1 MALEADRYFDRRRL
15 KRRLS
20 LWRVIAVVAV
30 VAVAIIAFGRF
41 GGGEQ
46 GNSIATLDVTSIIFD
61 DPRRNDALRKL
72 AKNSRVK
79 ALIVR
84 INSPGGTVVGGESL
98 YFGLRGVAAEKPVV
112 AVMGEVATSAGYMA
126 AIGADY
132 IVGRRS
138 TITGSIGVLMQ
149 TTEITGL
156 LAKLGIKAE
165 SIKSTPLK
173 AQPNPFEPMSPAA
186 RAAAQNIISDIYAMF
201 VDLVTE
207 RRKMERSTVLEIADG
222 RVYTGRQALNNGLID
237 AVGDMETARQWLADS
252 RDIAKSLPLRPLKI
266 KRDRDSL
273 LERISDLFGITL
285 FSERLRLDGVI
296 SLWQPALR

>member
-1 MALEADRYFDRRRL
+1 
-15 KRRLS
+15 
-20 LWRVIAVVAV
+20 
-30 VAVAIIAFGRF
+30 
-41 GGGEQ
+41 
-46 GNSIATLDVTSIIFD
+46 
-61 DPRRNDALRKL
+61 
-72 AKNSRVK
+72 
-79 ALIVR
+79 
-84 INSPGGTVVGGESL
+84 
-98 YFGLRGVAAEKPVV
+98 
-112 AVMGEVATSAGYMA
+112 
-126 AIGADY
+126 
-132 IVGRRS
+132 
-138 TITGSIGVLMQ
+138 MQ

-207 RRKMERSTVLEIADG
+207 RRKMERNTVLEIADG

>member
-1 MALEADRYFDRRRL
+1 
-15 KRRLS
+15 
-20 LWRVIAVVAV
+20 
-30 VAVAIIAFGRF
+30 
-41 GGGEQ
+41 
-46 GNSIATLDVTSIIFD
+46 
-61 DPRRNDALRKL
+61 
-72 AKNSRVK
+72 
-79 ALIVR
+79 
-84 INSPGGTVVGGESL
+84 
-98 YFGLRGVAAEKPVV
+98 
-112 AVMGEVATSAGYMA
+112 
-126 AIGADY
+126 
-132 IVGRRS
+132 
-138 TITGSIGVLMQ
+138 
-149 TTEITGL
+149 
-156 LAKLGIKAE
+156 
-165 SIKSTPLK
+165 
-173 AQPNPFEPMSPAA
+173 
-186 RAAAQNIISDIYAMF
+186 MF

>member
-1 MALEADRYFDRRRL
+1 MALEAYRYFDRRRL
-15 KRRLS
+15 KRRLG
-20 LWRVIAVVAV
+20 LWRVAAVVALV
-30 VAVAIIAFGRF
+30 VAAIIAFGRF
-41 GGGEQ
+41 GDSGG
-46 GNSIATLDVTSIIFD
+46 GNSVATLDVTSVIFD
-61 DPRRNDALRKL
+61 DTSRNDALRKL
-72 AKNSRVK
+72 AKNDSVK

-84 INSPGGTVVGGESL
+84 INSPGGTVVGGEAL
-98 YFGLRGVAAEKPVV
+98 YFGLRAVAKEKPVV
-112 AVMGEVATSAGYMA
+112 AVMGEVATSAGYMT

-165 SIKSTPLK
+165 TIKSAPLK
-173 AQPNPFEPMSPAA
+173 AQPNPLEPMSPAA
-186 RAAAQNIISDIYAMF
+186 RAAAENIIADIYGMF

-207 RRKMERSTVLEIADG
+207 RRNMARPAVLKIADG
-222 RVYTGRQALNNGLID
+222 RVYTGRQALGNGLID
-237 AVGDMETARQWLADS
+237 AIGDMDTARQWLAER
-252 RDIAKSLPLRPLKI
+252 RDIAKSLPLRPMKI

-273 LERISDLFGITL
+273 LERFGDLFGKTL

-296 SLWQPALR
+296 SLWHPALR